1 VLLGIQ
7 PATVKMGE
15 ELSDPVRRVV
25 ENMSDDLCDLLM
37 LRTDLQGVFVN
48 KQAQKTSA
56 VGAA

>member
-1 VLLGIQ
+1 
-7 PATVKMGE
+7 
-15 ELSDPVRRVV
+15 VV